1 MEISKARREGNA
13 IVITIPLTSGV
24 AEGEEFYMQRSDNGT
39 ILLVPKIHDYFAGA
53 KNSEFREPLE
63 WGDIYTPQ
71 GREEVE

>member
-1 MEISKARREGNA
+1 MEVSKARREGKS
-13 IVITIPLTSGV
+13 IIITIPEKLGV
-24 AEGEEFYMQRSDNGT
+24 VEGEEFYMQRNDNGT